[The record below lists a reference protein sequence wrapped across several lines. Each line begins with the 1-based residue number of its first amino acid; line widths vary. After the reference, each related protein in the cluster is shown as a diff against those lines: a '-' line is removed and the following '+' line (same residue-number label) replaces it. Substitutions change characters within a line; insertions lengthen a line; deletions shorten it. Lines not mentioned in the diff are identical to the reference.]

1 MFRLEDIID
10 EITQWIDANIH
21 KPLRI
26 EDVAARAG
34 YSRWH
39 LQRIFVQIKEVN
51 LGKYLRDKKLSLA
64 EKELIE
70 NNESIMKIAYL

>member
-39 LQRIFVQIKEVN
+39 LQRILVQIKEVN

>member
-1 MFRLEDIID
+1 MFRVEDIID

-64 EKELIE
+64 EKDLIE